1 MPPTPQTLHAHGSPR
16 GADDIVMVSP
26 FVTPEKRVR
35 ESPNGSR
42 SPGSLGVASPTDL
55 AHDGG
60 DPNKLEYWPPS
71 PVLVSTDISMAS
83 PPRAVPPRAESAPA
97 QPSPA
102 KSRPI
107 IESFALSRSPDVQ
120 PYFSTQSRHDLGV
133 FNVSSQP
140 SQILTPSDR
149 DARRAFRQTVQ
160 SSFRLPLVKM
170 GYRIHSFYGVL
181 ICVEC
186 GACRPPGDY
195 VTHAKFHKLPSPSA
209 ADVIAIT
216 NLCGHHGVLDDP
228 LAVVL
233 PEFSLAPVEAL
244 KLHDGWFCTEHV
256 VHYKDGAAHG
266 AVQTF
271 FSPVP
276 RRYFH
281 VVPELAGRSPHS
293 LLSAYNAQYAS
304 LFSAPSSLI
313 PQPTDSREVTPMEC
327 VTGWGKHLGEHICTR
342 NKLRAVLT
350 LTQLPAPSDRAS
362 HPLGRLYAI
371 VYQYHQRVAAIHHE
385 AHYRVRCA
393 LMDYP
398 QEDARDF
405 RCHTSPH
412 TVSTYLH
419 VLHSL
424 AFALLYQFEPDV
436 STDYRF
442 PLTAFETAEV
452 RRYHQHL
459 REAPGADPDDNINK
473 FKSVLECF
481 CALYLLRDDG
491 SLKQP
496 QDVTPVLARIKHV
509 IRIAMLFEAWVR
521 RVDFSGRLDLSI
533 TSVAS
538 RNLDVA
544 VPSPFTRV
552 NDYQR
557 AISSITI
564 TYKDKTLHMAS
575 LRSGMSR
582 AIAHSSHLLDDLLYG
597 FSADIDVPADPID
610 DWSNTRQGYS
620 FLHNHSWLP
629 GDRPLID
636 HLLTRGPKG
645 LAQVGLDGSFHLSAV
660 AAQQFFAKDDA
671 FIHHI
676 MALLFSVSSFRG
688 AEFTELRISNG
699 FRSRGLLI
707 HGSDLYLVGRRPK
720 FEGHY
725 LVVVQPAVIELMT
738 ILRGEEVASTYR
750 QYLFVSAG
758 SRIDHEGQSDQL
770 STLLTRFT
778 EEYFGTALSLRPYCQ
793 VVVAIQRQF
802 LNPRFLDDTD
812 EDTYAFQA
820 GHSTDT
826 RRAHYA
832 VTNLLPFL
840 SSDLINNCKHAS
852 ENWHWVLGL
861 HPTLAPPIPLNKR
874 RRFMHEAKPRDAS
887 NGDDS
892 DGPPALDLTQLI
904 AHITSLFADFRD
916 DMRLQIG
923 TLIVQAISEFIHRGA
938 LSVPSRERPFSPLP
952 ASSIPPT
959 SSQSM
964 SDMPPDDLAPPA
976 PARQPFSP
984 TSSDTFTAHRPSLLR
999 APSSPMWRV
1008 PLRMSNLYV
1017 LSPRILDLPS
1027 KIFSQI
1033 DQEMRDAGLPTCSS
1047 APHVPAPRA
1056 VRTTMLSPTPA
1067 VSVTTPRQP
1076 ASLLLASLAIAL
1088 IVFSQFFPQA
1098 PVPHPAGWA
1107 AHIQSSSTSSAG
1119 NPSRPALPS
1128 AAAGPRPAR
1137 RATLIQPSSTSTGN
1151 PSPPTLPE
1159 IMVARGALRR
1169 LLADPEA
1176 DFRSEIQQT
1185 ACIYALHSNFSF
1197 FVAAP
1202 TSSGKTLI
1210 FWLPAFVED
1219 GMLTVVM
1226 VPNETLDACLLVNLK
1241 DSNQPN
1247 PTKC

>member
-1 MPPTPQTLHAHGSPR
+1 MPRTAAKHICFECGTAIGAAHSRRYHASAYRYRLDGQWFRIDRVHGRLRCPHGSCEKTYKDTRSLSRHLEDGKLHEDRYYGVVDFEPLLPSEVRAIDLRARAPSSAVPPPPFSSQQPAPYPSSSMSIPSPLRPPQRGSDPFWDEPVPTLSMLERLTKRNDSPAVQTVAPLSPSGSSASSRERTLSPSPSADHPRGPSPKQVFEVLNALKASFRRQQTPPTPQTLHAHGSPR

-60 DPNKLEYWPPS
+60 DPDKLEYWPPS

-216 NLCGHHGVLDDP
+216 NLCGRHGVLDDP

-233 PEFSLAPVEAL
+233 PEFGLAPVEAL

-256 VHYKDGAAHG
+256 VHYKDGAARG

-313 PQPTDSREVTPMEC
+313 PQPTDSREVTPMER

-371 VYQYHQRVAAIHHE
+371 VHQYHQRVAAIHHE

-452 RRYHQHL
+452 RRYRQHL
-459 REAPGADPDDNINK
+459 REAPGDSDAETIRFHSFISLFLFPREPSTLQEHDPDDNVNK

-496 QDVTPVLARIKHV
+496 Q
-509 IRIAMLFEAWVR
+509 
-521 RVDFSGRLDLSI
+521 
-533 TSVAS
+533 
-538 RNLDVA
+538 
-544 VPSPFTRV
+544 
-552 NDYQR
+552 
-557 AISSITI
+557 
-564 TYKDKTLHMAS
+564 
-575 LRSGMSR
+575 
-582 AIAHSSHLLDDLLYG
+582 
-597 FSADIDVPADPID
+597 
-610 DWSNTRQGYS
+610 
-620 FLHNHSWLP
+620 
-629 GDRPLID
+629 
-636 HLLTRGPKG
+636 
-645 LAQVGLDGSFHLSAV
+645 
-660 AAQQFFAKDDA
+660 
-671 FIHHI
+671 
-676 MALLFSVSSFRG
+676 
-688 AEFTELRISNG
+688 
-699 FRSRGLLI
+699 I
-707 HGSDLYLVGRRPK
+707 HGSK
-720 FEGHY
+720 
-725 LVVVQPAVIELMT
+725 T
-738 ILRGEEVASTYR
+738 I
-750 QYLFVSAG
+750 
-758 SRIDHEGQSDQL
+758 
-770 STLLTRFT
+770 
-778 EEYFGTALSLRPYCQ
+778 
-793 VVVAIQRQF
+793 
-802 LNPRFLDDTD
+802 
-812 EDTYAFQA
+812 
-820 GHSTDT
+820 
-826 RRAHYA
+826 
-832 VTNLLPFL
+832 
-840 SSDLINNCKHAS
+840 
-852 ENWHWVLGL
+852 
-861 HPTLAPPIPLNKR
+861 
-874 RRFMHEAKPRDAS
+874 
-887 NGDDS
+887 
-892 DGPPALDLTQLI
+892 
-904 AHITSLFADFRD
+904 
-916 DMRLQIG
+916 
-923 TLIVQAISEFIHRGA
+923 
-938 LSVPSRERPFSPLP
+938 
-952 ASSIPPT
+952 
-959 SSQSM
+959 
-964 SDMPPDDLAPPA
+964 
-976 PARQPFSP
+976 
-984 TSSDTFTAHRPSLLR
+984 
-999 APSSPMWRV
+999 
-1008 PLRMSNLYV
+1008 
-1017 LSPRILDLPS
+1017 
-1027 KIFSQI
+1027 
-1033 DQEMRDAGLPTCSS
+1033 
-1047 APHVPAPRA
+1047 
-1056 VRTTMLSPTPA
+1056 RTI
-1067 VSVTTPRQP
+1067 R
-1076 ASLLLASLAIAL
+1076 
-1088 IVFSQFFPQA
+1088 
-1098 PVPHPAGWA
+1098 
-1107 AHIQSSSTSSAG
+1107 
-1119 NPSRPALPS
+1119 
-1128 AAAGPRPAR
+1128 
-1137 RATLIQPSSTSTGN
+1137 
-1151 PSPPTLPE
+1151 
-1159 IMVARGALRR
+1159 
-1169 LLADPEA
+1169 
-1176 DFRSEIQQT
+1176 
-1185 ACIYALHSNFSF
+1185 
-1197 FVAAP
+1197 
-1202 TSSGKTLI
+1202 
-1210 FWLPAFVED
+1210 
-1219 GMLTVVM
+1219 
-1226 VPNETLDACLLVNLK
+1226 
-1241 DSNQPN
+1241 
-1247 PTKC
+1247 

>member
-1 MPPTPQTLHAHGSPR
+1 MPRTAAKHICFECGTRSELRTAVVTTRAHIVIDSTASGFGLTGLSLHLEDGKLHEDCYYGVVDFEPLLPSEVRAIDLRARAPSSAVPPPPFSSQQPAPYPSSSMSIPSPLRPPQRGSDPFWDEPVPTLSMLERLTKRNDSPAVQTVAPLSPSGSSASSHERTLSPSPSADHPRGPSPKQVFEVLNALKASFRRQQTPPMPQTLHAHGSPR

-55 AHDGG
+55 AHDRG
-60 DPNKLEYWPPS
+60 DPDKLEYWPPS

-216 NLCGHHGVLDDP
+216 NFV
-228 LAVVL
+228 A
-233 PEFSLAPVEAL
+233 AMAL
-244 KLHDGWFCTEHV
+244 KLHDGWFCTEHGMPASPTTPCTATTKNTTTELFTTRMAP
-256 VHYKDGAAHG
+256 HAAP
-266 AVQTF
+266 ARWPISSF
-271 FSPVP
+271 PAFP
-276 RRYFH
+276 
-281 VVPELAGRSPHS
+281 
-293 LLSAYNAQYAS
+293 YNAQYAS

-313 PQPTDSREVTPMEC
+313 PQPTDSREVTPMER

-371 VYQYHQRVAAIHHE
+371 VHQYHQRVAAIHHE

-452 RRYHQHL
+452 RRYRQHL
-459 REAPGADPDDNINK
+459 REAPGDSDAETIRFHSFISLFLFPREPSTLQEHDPDDNVNK

-496 QDVTPVLARIKHV
+496 QDVTPVLARIKYV

-521 RVDFSGRLDLSI
+521 RVDFSGRLICETSPLSI

-557 AISSITI
+557 AISSIVKLTPLPPVTIADDDRQTI

-575 LRSGMSR
+575 LR
-582 AIAHSSHLLDDLLYG
+582 SHLLDDLLYG

-688 AEFTELRISNG
+688 AEFAELRISNG

-720 FEGHY
+720 FEGHVRHDVFTPALVPPVIATILIKY
-725 LVVVQPAVIELMT
+725 LVVVRPAVIELMT
-738 ILRGEEVASTYR
+738 ILRGEEVANTYR

-778 EEYFGTALSLRPYCQ
+778 EEYFGTALSLRPYRQ

-802 LNPRFLDDTD
+802 LNPRFLDDAD

-852 ENWHWVLGL
+852 ENWHW
-861 HPTLAPPIPLNKR
+861 
-874 RRFMHEAKPRDAS
+874 
-887 NGDDS
+887 
-892 DGPPALDLTQLI
+892 LI
-904 AHITSLFADFRD
+904 AHVTSLFADFRD

-976 PARQPFSP
+976 PARQY
-984 TSSDTFTAHRPSLLR
+984 T
-999 APSSPMWRV
+999 
-1008 PLRMSNLYV
+1008 PL
-1017 LSPRILDLPS
+1017 
-1027 KIFSQI
+1027 
-1033 DQEMRDAGLPTCSS
+1033 G
-1047 APHVPAPRA
+1047 
-1056 VRTTMLSPTPA
+1056 
-1067 VSVTTPRQP
+1067 
-1076 ASLLLASLAIAL
+1076 
-1088 IVFSQFFPQA
+1088 
-1098 PVPHPAGWA
+1098 
-1107 AHIQSSSTSSAG
+1107 
-1119 NPSRPALPS
+1119 
-1128 AAAGPRPAR
+1128 
-1137 RATLIQPSSTSTGN
+1137 
-1151 PSPPTLPE
+1151 
-1159 IMVARGALRR
+1159 
-1169 LLADPEA
+1169 
-1176 DFRSEIQQT
+1176 
-1185 ACIYALHSNFSF
+1185 
-1197 FVAAP
+1197 
-1202 TSSGKTLI
+1202 
-1210 FWLPAFVED
+1210 
-1219 GMLTVVM
+1219 
-1226 VPNETLDACLLVNLK
+1226 
-1241 DSNQPN
+1241 
-1247 PTKC
+1247 